1 MLSVI
6 SRPGEVLW
14 VLSEPESRS
23 GEMTSPQRDDL
34 ASARCL
40 GHVWCFACIL
50 AQARWEWVFGRTC
63 DSPRR
68 DGVFGC

>member
-23 GEMTSPQRDDL
+23 GEMASPKRDVL
-34 ASARCL
+34 VMFGASR
-40 GHVWCFACIL
+40 
-50 AQARWEWVFGRTC
+50 VF
-63 DSPRR
+63 
-68 DGVFGC
+68 

>member
-23 GEMTSPQRDDL
+23 GEMTSPQRDVL
-34 ASARCL
+34 VMFGAS
-40 GHVWCFACIL
+40 HVF
-50 AQARWEWVFGRTC
+50 
-63 DSPRR
+63 
-68 DGVFGC
+68 